1 MSAVAAKQSRCRAGR
16 ESAVRLDL
24 PTPRGVWNRPYEG
37 LGIGRA
43 GDATD
48 RTPTYG
54 VAVRKSLSRSWTAA
68 LRRYGDPIAAGVFA
82 LLWSTGVVS
91 GPIPTGHRDLAVFAV
106 CGLLLTVPLAW
117 RRRAP
122 QLTALVVYGAGL
134 AQAFLRS
141 ADLPIGFVVTSLI
154 AGYSLGAYARGR
166 RAWITFAV
174 VLVVIG
180 VTNVPH
186 NDSGVGGLILTPF
199 VFFVVP
205 WMIGRVVTR
214 LTAERG
220 ALQRLTLQLERE
232 QQDVARASVL
242 EERARI
248 ARELH
253 DIVAH
258 SITVM
263 VVQAG
268 AAEQFIDVSSRAREP
283 LEAIRLTGQ
292 QALVQMRHLLGV
304 LRTDHDA
311 GVTLAPQPGLDNIDS
326 LVDAARLSGLNVTVD
341 RKGEPV
347 PLPPGV
353 DVAAYR
359 VVQESFS
366 NVRKHSHARSAAVT
380 LHYEPGCL
388 TIEVGD
394 DGIGGHDGAG
404 ADGHG
409 LIGMRERVSLY
420 GGRFECG
427 PRTGGGWRVWAQ
439 LPLTA

>member
-1 MSAVAAKQSRCRAGR
+1 MPPP
-16 ESAVRLDL
+16 L
-24 PTPRGVWNRPYEG
+24 PRV
-37 LGIGRA
+37 
-43 GDATD
+43 
-48 RTPTYG
+48 
-54 VAVRKSLSRSWTAA
+54 SA
-68 LRRYGDPIAAGVFA
+68 LRSHGDEIAAGVFA
-82 LLWSTGVVS
+82 LLWLTGVVS
-91 GPIPTGHRDLAVFAV
+91 GPVPTGHRDLAVFAV

-122 QLTALVVYGAGL
+122 QLVVLVVYGAGL

-141 ADLPIGFVVTSLI
+141 ADLPIGFIVTSLV

-166 RAWITFAV
+166 RAWVTFAV
-174 VLVVIG
+174 VVVVIAI
-180 VTNVPH
+180 TNLPH
-186 NDSGVGGLILTPF
+186 NDSGVGGVILTPVLF
-199 VFFVVP
+199 LVVP
-205 WMIGRVVTR
+205 WALGRVVTR

-220 ALQRLTLQLERE
+220 ALHRLTLQLERE
-232 QQDVARASVL
+232 QEDVARASVL

-258 SITVM
+258 SISVM

-268 AAEQFIDVSSRAREP
+268 AAEQFTDATSRAREP
-283 LEAIRLTGQ
+283 LKAIRLTGQ
-292 QALVQMRHLLGV
+292 QALVEMRHLLGI
-304 LRTDHDA
+304 LRTDNDA
-311 GVTLAPQPGLDNIDS
+311 RLTLAPQPGLDNIES
-326 LVDAARLSGLNVTVD
+326 LVDAARSSGLNVTVTTQ
-341 RKGEPV
+341 GEPV

-359 VVQESFS
+359 LVQESFS
-366 NVRKHSHARSAAVT
+366 NVRKHARAQSATVT
-380 LHYEPGCL
+380 LNYEPSCL

-394 DGIGGHDGAG
+394 DGVGAPDGAG

-420 GGRFECG
+420 GGRLECG

-439 LPLTA
+439 LPITA